1 MGAANKQKLLAAL
14 DIIAASTAMK
24 EVIDTI
30 FKIADFK
37 TTVLLTGES
46 GTGKELIAKAI
57 HQSSKRRTKAFIPI
71 NCAAIPENLIESELF
86 GHKRGSFTDAVK
98 DKRGLFEEADG
109 GTILLDEIGELPTHL
124 QVKILRV
131 LQESE
136 IRLVGD
142 NTDLSIDVRVIA
154 ATLRDL
160 ESDVLEGRFR
170 DDLYYRLNVVSIHI
184 PPLRERKE
192 DIPVLA
198 KHFVEKQRRRLG
210 LPISEI
216 SDDAMC
222 ALVGHSWP
230 GNIREL
236 ENCIERAM
244 ILAKG
249 DTIDIESLPPSL
261 HSKGDARTH
270 KDSSILA
277 PDELSIKIQS
287 RMLEIHLITKA
298 LEQTKGNRTHAAKL
312 LEISHRT
319 LLYKLKD
326 YGIDESEVITDDTA
340 D

>member
-1 MGAANKQKLLAAL
+1 MSAANKQRTLAAL
-14 DIIAASTAMK
+14 DIIAASRAMK
-24 EVIDTI
+24 DVIDTI
-30 FKIADFK
+30 YKIADYK

-57 HQSSKRRTKAFIPI
+57 HQTSKRRTKAFIPI

-124 QVKILRV
+124 QVKMLRV

-142 NTDLSIDVRVIA
+142 NSNLTVDVRVIA

-198 KHFVEKQRRRLG
+198 EHFIEKQRRRLG
-210 LPISEI
+210 LPISGI
-216 SDDAMC
+216 TKDAMS
-222 ALVGHSWP
+222 ALVEHSWP

-244 ILAKG
+244 ILARG
-249 DTIDIESLPPSL
+249 DMIEAVDLPASIIGAPV
-261 HSKGDARTH
+261 KRADG
-270 KDSSILA
+270 DSSILA
-277 PDELSIKIQS
+277 PDELSIKVQS
-287 RMLEIHLITKA
+287 RLLEIHLINKA

-319 LLYKLKD
+319 LLYKLKE
-326 YGIDESEVITDDTA
+326 YGIDDDTA
-340 D
+340 ETAAE